1 MSYRCRLYY
10 PCCVDNIA
18 RDSYEELVDFISI
31 VSGVSNPLTL
41 GTTAS
46 NQNVN
51 HFIIHARKCWTCGV
65 NTRENRRIPP
75 LQYDWI
81 FRLLDDFPSIDFTLN
96 GGIKSFAE
104 ANELLNRESY
114 SFTQFIIRPNLHRKL
129 RGIMIGRMA
138 MQNSW
143 LFRHADELFYH
154 RSGPHLTRSQVV
166 ENYIN
171 YVERMQKTHCMREES
186 HQF

>member
-1 MSYRCRLYY
+1 MWCKHERKSSYSSSSVRL
-10 PCCVDNIA
+10 DI
-18 RDSYEELVDFISI
+18 
-31 VSGVSNPLTL
+31 
-41 GTTAS
+41 
-46 NQNVN
+46 
-51 HFIIHARKCWTCGV
+51 
-65 NTRENRRIPP
+65 
-75 LQYDWI
+75 
-81 FRLLDDFPSIDFTLN
+81 RLLDDFPSIDFTLN

-154 RSGPHLTRSQVV
+154 RSGPHLTRRQVV

>member
-1 MSYRCRLYY
+1 MYKRQ
-10 PCCVDNIA
+10 VDNIA

-104 ANELLNRESY
+104 ANELLNRHS
-114 SFTQFIIRPNLHRKL
+114 L
-129 RGIMIGRMA
+129 
-138 MQNSW
+138 
-143 LFRHADELFYH
+143 
-154 RSGPHLTRSQVV
+154 
-166 ENYIN
+166 
-171 YVERMQKTHCMREES
+171 
-186 HQF
+186 

>member
-1 MSYRCRLYY
+1 MYY

-154 RSGPHLTRSQVV
+154 RSGPHLTRRQVV